1 MFTTALL
8 TIVKIWKPHKH
19 LVNGWMDKYFL
30 FLSIYVCMYISY
42 MYVYIYNGMLFSHEK
57 GTSATSWM
65 DLECICQTT
74 QVRQRKTNPVWYHL
88 WMALKLAHSWP
99 TMAHSSTDDYHF
111 EGLGLFS
118 PTSFHIFFLSSFIFA
133 SLLSCIFPVLLF
145 CLLSPFLFS
154 FPFSLYE
161 MGQRNLGVGSKGG
174 YIRFTWV
181 VFFSL
186 RIWCLSK
193 KQFSWSLCELSV
205 TWISPGLSMF
215 MNKWP

>member
-1 MFTTALL
+1 MFTAALL

-42 MYVYIYNGMLFSHEK
+42 MYVYIYNGILFSHEK

-88 WMALKLAHSWP
+88 WMALKLAVSWP

-118 PTSFHIFFLSSFIFA
+118 PTSFRIFFFLPSSLPHFFLAFFLSYYSVF
-133 SLLSCIFPVLLF
+133 SLLFYS
-145 CLLSPFLFS
+145 LS
-154 FPFSLYE
+154 
-161 MGQRNLGVGSKGG
+161 
-174 YIRFTWV
+174 I
-181 VFFSL
+181 
-186 RIWCLSK
+186 
-193 KQFSWSLCELSV
+193 SV
-205 TWISPGLSMF
+205 CM
-215 MNKWP
+215 KWGRGI